1 VSAALGRDEVVA
13 MLAGFGD
20 RAPQEVPEGIDSMEL
35 AWLVHQIEQH
45 YDLHLDDDT
54 MARMTTVSGVVDVL
68 GGFGG
73 LRPDRA

>member
-1 VSAALGRDEVVA
+1 
-13 MLAGFGD
+13 
-20 RAPQEVPEGIDSMEL
+20 MEL